1 MKRVDDAVS
10 SLRMLSYSMRIID
23 LKRIIDVKRII
34 NVKRTSDRRSYAVG
48 RGGSRARGGQV
59 WVIGRRQLGAQ
70 PWRTGERSSGGP
82 VRCQRFAK
90 TWGTP
95 ERPGAA
101 RYTSTLSK
109 RPCEW
114 ECGRSVGCGAV

>member
-10 SLRMLSYSMRIID
+10 SLRMLSYSMHIID

-70 PWRTGERSSGGP
+70 PWRTGETETAHG
-82 VRCQRFAK
+82 VFLDC
-90 TWGTP
+90 
-95 ERPGAA
+95 AA
-101 RYTSTLSK
+101 
-109 RPCEW
+109 
-114 ECGRSVGCGAV
+114 